1 MFLRD
6 MDLGVP
12 VGDARRLEVVV
23 DGLPVRGGA
32 QLAVDTTL
40 VCALHEDGRPRRRAA
55 ELDGVALQAAERK
68 KVTTYPE
75 LVGPRS
81 RAKLVVLAVEVGGRW
96 SEQTRVFLSQLA
108 RARARQEI
116 PLMRRRAEQ
125 AWRMRWGGLLAR
137 AAAKSVA
144 SSLLDLL
151 HSHGADG
158 KAPLS
163 HEVEGDHRYAGLCL

>member
-1 MFLRD
+1 MRTNMLLRD
-6 MDLGVP
+6 MA

-23 DGLPVRGGA
+23 DGLPVRGA

-40 VCALHEDGRPRRRAA
+40 VCALHDDGRPRRRAA

-81 RAKLVVLAVEVGGRW
+81 RAKVVVLAVEVGGRW
-96 SEQTRVFLSQLA
+96 SKQTRVCEPVGP
-108 RARARQEI
+108 RARQEI
-116 PLMRRRAEQ
+116 PRMRRRAEQ
-125 AWRMRWGGLLAR
+125 AWRMRWGGLLAC
-137 AAAKSVA
+137 AAGKAVA

-151 HSHGADG
+151 QAITGTQGCAC
-158 KAPLS
+158 
-163 HEVEGDHRYAGLCL
+163 R